1 MECWSDEV
9 PTQYSIIPTLHYSI
23 SAALH
28 HSVFFRASAPRIAE
42 VRIATDD
49 KPATTS
55 HEL

>member
-1 MECWSDEV
+1 MTAPIVHPS
-9 PTQYSIIPTLHYSI
+9 LHFCITPYAI
-23 SAALH
+23 
-28 HSVFFRASAPRIAE
+28 FFRASAPRIAE